1 MLKKSASLPSA
12 SVWFVW
18 FIWLIL
24 FNETNQRNQMDQTDQ
39 ITRQTGPV
47 PDVLT
52 IDVLAL
58 FAALATY
65 FAWEIGRRGLAMREV
80 SPLVK
85 FIALGMAGAI
95 SFLVKAHAPLQPTT
109 KYAVMGLWCVLLAL
123 AAGWLF
129 AADFAKRAEGSLSW
143 RLVVARRG
151 ADLHLG
157 RRDCALWPG
166 TSGRRR
172 GAEGCV
178 RVLGRA
184 HPRHRR
190 AGGCL
195 GRQSRARALGREETQ
210 RQEGVMGGV
219 SVLLS

>member
-1 MLKKSASLPSA
+1 MKAAFSSLPDLA
-12 SVWFVW
+12 
-18 FIWLIL
+18 
-24 FNETNQRNQMDQTDQ
+24 
-39 ITRQTGPV
+39 
-47 PDVLT
+47 LT

-65 FAWEIGRRGLAMREV
+65 FAWEIGRRGWGLREV

-143 RLVVARRG
+143 RLVCSWLGEALIFIWAG
-151 ADLHLG
+151 AIVLYGLEHLADIEVLKG
-157 RRDCALWPG
+157 VSVFWVVPILVIG
-166 TSGRRR
+166 
-172 GAEGCV
+172 
-178 RVLGRA
+178 VLGA
-184 HPRHRR
+184 
-190 AGGCL
+190 AWGV
-195 GRQSRARALGREETQ
+195 SLGRERWDE
-210 RQEGVMGGV
+210 RKRSGKKG
-219 SVLLS
+219 